1 MKKVA
6 IIGTVGVPAKYG
18 GFETLVENLIGEC
31 CSEDV
36 DYTVFCS
43 GKVYPTRLK
52 TYKNARLKYVPLY
65 ANGIQS
71 ILYDIWSLIRTI
83 GWGYDVV
90 LILGVSGCMFLPLY
104 RLFFRKKIV
113 VNIDGLE
120 HKRDKWGKWARRFL
134 LLSERIAV
142 KYADDVVADNKV
154 IQDYVTETYHKP
166 SILIA
171 YGGDHAVVPVN
182 PLRQHEILERFG
194 VEAKAYACTICRIEP
209 ENNCHLILEAFS
221 KTDIPLVFIGNW
233 NVGVYGLSLIHI

>member
-1 MKKVA
+1 MYVLA
-6 IIGTVGVPAKYG
+6 IVP
-18 GFETLVENLIGEC
+18 
-31 CSEDV
+31 
-36 DYTVFCS
+36 
-43 GKVYPTRLK
+43 
-52 TYKNARLKYVPLY
+52 
-65 ANGIQS
+65 
-71 ILYDIWSLIRTI
+71 
-83 GWGYDVV
+83 VV
-90 LILGVSGCMFLPLY
+90 
-104 RLFFRKKIV
+104 FRKKIV

-209 ENNCHLILEAFS
+209 EI
-221 KTDIPLVFIGNW
+221 IVI
-233 NVGVYGLSLIHI
+233 